1 MDDVADVDL
10 DDVAVVVLDLEL
22 TGGADP
28 DGAADE
34 IAVRPLDAD
43 TTAQCRKPLPILV
56 DDTVEVGAA
65 AIELG
70 QEGGEQLAPVDG
82 MTRLEV
88 AGRRGL
94 GELGRERSPLDVD
107 AGAHDDG
114 VAVTLGQDP
123 DQFAITDHEVV
134 RPLEP
139 GGEPGDARDC
149 VDHGDTAGHRDEWRV
164 LRRERRPQEDGHE
177 ERRLR
182 RRNPSP
188 TPAATPGGLEVGNRH
203 ETGGRTPPRLVEQVT
218 VRRIEGIEPAN
229 LVRTF
234 DRLALGHRP

>member
-1 MDDVADVDL
+1 MHDVADVDL
-10 DDVAVVVLDLEL
+10 EHVAAINLDPEL
-22 TGGADP
+22 TDGAEP

-34 IAVRPLDAD
+34 VTVRPFDAD
-43 TTAQCRKPLPILV
+43 TAAQRRQPRAVLV
-56 DDTVEVGAA
+56 DDAVEVGVA

-70 QEGGEQLAPVDG
+70 QEGSEQLAPVYV

-88 AGRRGL
+88 AGRRRL
-94 GELGRERSPLDVD
+94 GELGRERTPLDVD

-123 DQFAITDHEVV
+123 YQFAITDHEVV

-139 GGEPGDARDC
+139 GGEPGDARDG
-149 VDHGDTAGHRDEWRV
+149 VDHRDTAGHRDERC
-164 LRRERRPQEDGHE
+164 LLPRERRPQEDGHE
-177 ERRLR
+177 ERRPR

-203 ETGGRTPPRLVEQVT
+203 ETGGRTPPRLVEQVA
-218 VRRIEGIEPAN
+218 VRRIEGVEPAN